1 MFNLG
6 SANGVREMSSDFLF
20 VRPSLFRG
28 FARTLD
34 LVGSLDSYNW
44 AGSGQEADALAMY
57 VDWSLV
63 GADVTDALK
72 DFAEKP
78 VDDGGNEQLTLID
91 TATR

>member
-1 MFNLG
+1 
-6 SANGVREMSSDFLF
+6 MSSDFLF

-57 VDWSLV
+57 VDWALV
-63 GADVTDALK
+63 SADVAASLK
-72 DFAEKP
+72 SFAEKP
-78 VDDGGNEQLTLID
+78 VDDAGNEQLNLID
-91 TATR
+91 TTTR